1 MRTVTSDPKCAWP
14 EDIEAALRQV
24 GELLEAEGTEIGIV
38 VVGGAA
44 LNLAGVVRRVTRDV
58 DVIGI
63 DGEPHGPLRGL
74 PPLLD
79 RAVREVAR
87 DRHLPVDWMNV
98 QVSTGVTPGTPH
110 DWMER
115 VTWRRF
121 GGLRVGIAARQ
132 DMLWLKLWA
141 LADNPGREGRRH
153 LNDLLALAPTRQEL
167 EAAVF
172 APREVDGNPEFVD
185 HLNRVAADVA
195 EQLRAEPGPD
205 R

>member
-1 MRTVTSDPKCAWP
+1 MATETTNPEGAWP

-24 GELLEAEGTEIGIV
+24 GELLEAEGADIGVV

-44 LNLAGVVRRVTRDV
+44 LNLAGIVRRVTRDV
-58 DVIGI
+58 DVMGI
-63 DGEPHGPLRGL
+63 DGVPHGPLNGL
-74 PPLLD
+74 PPVLD

-87 DRHLPVDWMNV
+87 DRHLPLDWMNV
-98 QVSTGVTPGTPH
+98 QVSTGLTPGTPD
-110 DWMER
+110 DWMGR

-121 GGLRVGIAARQ
+121 RGLRVGIAARE

-153 LNDLLALAPTRQEL
+153 LHDLLALAPTTEEL
-167 EAAVF
+167 DAAEF
-172 APREVDGNPEFVD
+172 ALRDVDANPQFAD
-185 HLNRVAADVA
+185 HLKRVAAHVA

>member
-1 MRTVTSDPKCAWP
+1 MPAATSNPNGVWP

-24 GELLEAEGTEIGIV
+24 GELLEAEATEIGIV
-38 VVGGAA
+38 IVGGAA
-44 LNLAGVVRRVTRDV
+44 LNLDGVVRRVTRDV

-63 DGEPHGPLRGL
+63 DGEPCGPLRGL

-87 DRHLPVDWMNV
+87 DRHLPVDWMNI
-98 QVSTGVTPGTPH
+98 QVSTGLTPGTPD

-121 GGLRVGIAARQ
+121 GGLRVGLAARQ
-132 DMLWLKLWA
+132 DLLWLKLWA
-141 LADNPGREGRRH
+141 LADNPGSEGRRH
-153 LNDLLALAPTRQEL
+153 LSDLLALAPTPTEL
-167 EAAVF
+167 EAAVS
-172 APREVDGNPEFVD
+172 ALREVDGNLEFLD
-185 HLNRVAADVA
+185 HLKRVAEDVA
-195 EQLRAEPGPD
+195 EQLRTEPGTG